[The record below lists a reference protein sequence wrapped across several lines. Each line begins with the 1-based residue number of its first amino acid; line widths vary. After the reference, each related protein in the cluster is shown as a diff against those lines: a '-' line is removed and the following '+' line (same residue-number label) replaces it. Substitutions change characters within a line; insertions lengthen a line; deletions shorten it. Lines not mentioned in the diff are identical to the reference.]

1 MYHFTPGNDQ
11 QKKWYFVDRRENY
24 FKIIKRL
31 SLTEGDQTRDL
42 F

>member
-24 FKIIKRL
+24 FKNYKTPFVDGR
-31 SLTEGDQTRDL
+31 
-42 F
+42 